1 MSKHCTLLTNTARF
15 FSDLPLGGTGLTKPN
30 AHCTA
35 HWVNIPSPKGGTLQR
50 LLFSS
55 CGISSRFL
63 LLFISTSQPCWGR
76 TTTYAEQTTGL
87 VPGWQSCTKMLL
99 NFFGKARFWPFFRNV
114 TISPILSQEYLLSKL
129 IAVYWN
135 FTCRTRQLPRTILN
149 MLIYFKTKFAMVDF
163 SFCQC
168 WSIK

>member
-63 LLFISTSQPCWGR
+63 LLYLYF
-76 TTTYAEQTTGL
+76 TT
-87 VPGWQSCTKMLL
+87 LL
-99 NFFGKARFWPFFRNV
+99 GQDYH
-114 TISPILSQEYLLSKL
+114 L
-129 IAVYWN
+129 
-135 FTCRTRQLPRTILN
+135 CRTDNRPCSWLTELYKNAFEFLRESKILTVLQECDYITY
-149 MLIYFKTKFAMVDF
+149 LITRISFIKAHCCVLKFYLQNQATPQDNFKHADLF
-163 SFCQC
+163 
-168 WSIK
+168 